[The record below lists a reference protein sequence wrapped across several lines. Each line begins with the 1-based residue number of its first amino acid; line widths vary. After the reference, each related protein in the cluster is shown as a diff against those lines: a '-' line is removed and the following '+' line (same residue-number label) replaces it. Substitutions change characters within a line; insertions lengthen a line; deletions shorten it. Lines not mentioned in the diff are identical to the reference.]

1 MALLDRSL
9 REFLDDVAAEGRTPG
24 GGSAA
29 ALVTALAAALL
40 AKIARTSTAW
50 PEGRGIAAQAESL
63 RDRAAPLAQVDAE
76 EYEAALLALEDGGGE
91 AGERRDFALGRAYA
105 RAAEPPLQIAR
116 TAADVAELAVVV
128 ARNGDLAFHADAVI
142 AAVLA
147 AAAASSAA
155 ELVGVNLTASA
166 QDERG
171 REGGGVAE
179 KAAPAA
185 EEGRGGRGENR
196 RGGTP
201 TPAGGPL
208 PPPRATR

>member
-9 REFLDDVAAEGRTPG
+9 REFLDDVAARGRTPG

-50 PEGRGIAAQAESL
+50 PESRGIAAQAESL
-63 RDRAAPLAQVDAE
+63 RDRAAPLAQADAE
-76 EYEAALLALEDGGGE
+76 EYEAALRAREDEGGQ

-116 TAADVAELAVVV
+116 AAADVAELAVVV
-128 ARNGDLAFHADAVI
+128 ARNGDPAFHADAVT
-142 AAVLA
+142 AALLA

-166 QDERG
+166 RDERVREAG
-171 REGGGVAE
+171 RLAE
-179 KAAPAA
+179 NAARAA
-185 EEGRGGRGENR
+185 EE
-196 RGGTP
+196 
-201 TPAGGPL
+201 A
-208 PPPRATR
+208 RAARE

>member
-9 REFLDDVAAEGRTPG
+9 REFLDDVAARGRTPG

-50 PEGRGIAAQAESL
+50 PESRGIAAQAESL
-63 RDRAAPLAQVDAE
+63 RDRAAPLAQATAE
-76 EYEAALLALEDGGGE
+76 EYEAALQAREDEGE
-91 AGERRDFALGRAYA
+91 PGERRDFALGRAYA

-116 TAADVAELAVVV
+116 AAADVAELAVVV
-128 ARNGDLAFHADAVI
+128 ARNGDPAFHVDAVI
-142 AAVLA
+142 AALLA

-166 QDERG
+166 RDERV
-171 REGGGVAE
+171 REAE
-179 KAAPAA
+179 RLAESAARAA
-185 EEGRGGRGENR
+185 EE
-196 RGGTP
+196 
-201 TPAGGPL
+201 A
-208 PPPRATR
+208 RAARE

>member
-9 REFLDDVAAEGRTPG
+9 REFLDDVAAAGRTPG

-50 PEGRGIAAQAESL
+50 PESRGIAAQAESL
-63 RDRAAPLAQVDAE
+63 RDRAAPLAQADAE
-76 EYEAALLALEDGGGE
+76 EYEAALRAREDDGTQ
-91 AGERRDFALGRAYA
+91 AGERRDFVLGRAYA

-116 TAADVAELAVVV
+116 AAADVAELAVVV
-128 ARNGDLAFHADAVI
+128 ARNGDPAFHADAVI
-142 AAVLA
+142 AALLA

-166 QDERG
+166 RDERVREAG
-171 REGGGVAE
+171 RLAE
-179 KAAPAA
+179 HAARAA
-185 EEGRGGRGENR
+185 EE
-196 RGGTP
+196 
-201 TPAGGPL
+201 A
-208 PPPRATR
+208 RAARE

>member
-9 REFLDDVAAEGRTPG
+9 REFLDDVAAAGRTPG

-50 PEGRGIAAQAESL
+50 PDSRGIAAQAESL
-63 RDRAAPLAQVDAE
+63 RDRAAPLAQADAE
-76 EYEAALLALEDGGGE
+76 EYEAALRAREDEGGQ

-116 TAADVAELAVVV
+116 AAADVAELAVVV
-128 ARNGDLAFHADAVI
+128 ARNGDPAFHADAVI
-142 AAVLA
+142 AALLA

-155 ELVGVNLTASA
+155 ELVGVNLTASPL
-166 QDERG
+166 DERVREAG
-171 REGGGVAE
+171 RLAE
-179 KAAPAA
+179 SAARAA
-185 EEGRGGRGENR
+185 EE
-196 RGGTP
+196 
-201 TPAGGPL
+201 A
-208 PPPRATR
+208 RAARE

>member
-9 REFLDDVAAEGRTPG
+9 REFLDDVAARGRTPG

-40 AKIARTSTAW
+40 AKVARTSTAW
-50 PEGRGIAAQAESL
+50 PESKGVAAQAESL
-63 RDRAAPLAQVDAE
+63 RDRAAPLAQADAE
-76 EYEAALLALEDGGGE
+76 EYEAALRAREDDAGE

-116 TAADVAELAVVV
+116 AAADVAELAVVV
-128 ARNGDLAFHADAVI
+128 ARNGDPAFHADAVT
-142 AAVLA
+142 AALLA

-166 QDERG
+166 GDERVREAG
-171 REGGGVAE
+171 RLAE
-179 KAAPAA
+179 SAARAA
-185 EEGRGGRGENR
+185 EE
-196 RGGTP
+196 
-201 TPAGGPL
+201 A
-208 PPPRATR
+208 RAARE

>member
-9 REFLDDVAAEGRTPG
+9 REFLDDVAAAGRTPG

-29 ALVTALAAALL
+29 ALVTAIAAALL

-50 PEGRGIAAQAESL
+50 PESRGIAAQAESL
-63 RDRAAPLAQVDAE
+63 RDRAAPLAQADAE
-76 EYEAALLALEDGGGE
+76 EYEAALQAREDDGGE

-116 TAADVAELAVVV
+116 AAADVAELAVVV
-128 ARNGDLAFHADAVI
+128 ARNGDPAFHADAVT
-142 AAVLA
+142 AALLA

-166 QDERG
+166 RDERV
-171 REGGGVAE
+171 REAE
-179 KAAPAA
+179 RLAESAARAA
-185 EEGRGGRGENR
+185 EE
-196 RGGTP
+196 
-201 TPAGGPL
+201 A
-208 PPPRATR
+208 RAARE

>member
-9 REFLDDVAAEGRTPG
+9 REFLDDVAAAGRTPG

-50 PEGRGIAAQAESL
+50 PESRGVAAQAESL
-63 RDRAAPLAQVDAE
+63 RDRAAPLAQASAE
-76 EYEAALLALEDGGGE
+76 EYEAALLAREDDGLQ

-116 TAADVAELAVVV
+116 AAADVAELAVVV
-128 ARNGDLAFHADAVI
+128 ARNGDPEFHADAVI
-142 AAVLA
+142 AALLA

-166 QDERG
+166 GDERVREAG
-171 REGGGVAE
+171 RLAE
-179 KAAPAA
+179 SAARAA
-185 EEGRGGRGENR
+185 EE
-196 RGGTP
+196 
-201 TPAGGPL
+201 A
-208 PPPRATR
+208 RAARE